1 MADIS
6 VTLGNKREK
15 GVGKPAGTIVDILGV
30 PIHDI
35 TMEELLRDVESL
47 AASGSPH
54 QIVTVNPEFVMIS
67 RERKDF
73 RTVLEE
79 ATISIPDGMGIIW
92 ASRILRRPLRER
104 VTGVEAVQRMAALA
118 ANRGLR
124 VFLLGAAP
132 GVAEIVAMK
141 LKDAFPGLEVA
152 GTHAGSPDP
161 REDDEICR
169 KIEAVRPHLLFVA
182 YGPPRQDLWIYRN
195 QPRLRVPV
203 AMGVGG
209 TFDFIAGI
217 ALRAPLWMQN
227 GGLEW
232 LHRLIKQP
240 SRWRRMLTLP
250 RFAGR
255 VVLETIPGFLKVHS

>member
-1 MADIS
+1 
-6 VTLGNKREK
+6 VVK
-15 GVGKPAGTIVDILGV
+15 ILGV
-30 PIHDI
+30 PIHDV
-35 TMEELLRDVESL
+35 TMEELLRNVESL
-47 AASGSPH
+47 VASGAPH

-79 ATISIPDGMGIIW
+79 AALSIPDGMGIIW
-92 ASRILRRPLRER
+92 ASRILSRPLRER
-104 VTGVEAVQRMAALA
+104 VTGVEAVHRMAGLA
-118 ANRGLR
+118 ATRGFR
-124 VFLLGAAP
+124 IFLLGAAP
-132 GVAEIVAMK
+132 GVAETVAVK
-141 LKDAFPGLEVA
+141 LRDAYPGLNVA
-152 GTHAGSPDP
+152 GTYAGSPDP

-169 KIEAVRPHLLFVA
+169 KIESVKPHMLFVA
-182 YGPPRQDLWIYRN
+182 YGPPKQDLWIYRN

-209 TFDFIAGI
+209 TFDFIAGV
-217 ALRAPLWMQN
+217 ARRAPVWMQN

-255 VVLETIPGFLKVHS
+255 IIFEKISLNS